1 MQFLGF
7 REVLLIF
14 LPQCLHG
21 ILKQTMSQIRKRS
34 LKAAIWIY
42 IGFLIGAINT
52 YFLTH
57 KNWFEPG
64 EYGLTQSLI
73 QVALLIFAVS
83 TIGATTYLY
92 KFFPYYED
100 NLEPKKNDLL
110 GLALLVSFIG
120 FIATAVSAWIFQPLI
135 IQKFSK
141 NSLLLVQYFYWTL
154 PFGFFILLYN
164 ILEAYSYGFHKGVLT
179 SLLKETVLRFFTLII
194 VLLKIFDL
202 ISFHTFV
209 ILFCFQYA
217 VITAILA
224 INLLKEGKLWV
235 SFKFSRV
242 TLKFRKK
249 IIAIMVLTYLVIIVN
264 TLRGSIDALVLASK
278 INLDAVGIFGFAAYM
293 VALLQAPLRSIIAV
307 TIPVLARAWKQKNHK
322 EISRI
327 YKRSSINLLSF
338 ALLAFCCIW
347 LNYTQAIEYF
357 GINPSYLDAKWVF
370 FLLGMVTIIE
380 MGTGVNGQIIGT
392 SSYWRFELWTSL
404 LLTVLIIPLSYILT
418 TKYGLI
424 GPAIANLVSFTIYNA
439 IRFWFLWKKFGLQP
453 FSYKTLEVIF
463 VSLFLY
469 MITYFILN
477 NINGLPG
484 LLLRTGVFIILF
496 IIAIYF
502 RNISPDLKPVIHT
515 MIKRIKMVFIVRK

>member
-1 MQFLGF
+1 
-7 REVLLIF
+7 
-14 LPQCLHG
+14 
-21 ILKQTMSQIRKRS
+21 MSQIRKRS

-42 IGFLIGAINT
+42 VGFLIGAVNT

-57 KNWFEPG
+57 KNWFEP
-64 EYGLTQSLI
+64 EQYGLTQSLI

-100 NLEPKKNDLL
+100 NLEAKKNDLL
-110 GLALLVSFIG
+110 GLALTVSFTG
-120 FIATAVSAWIFQPLI
+120 FLITALSAWIFQPLI

-141 NSLLLVQYFYWTL
+141 NSILLVQYFYWTL

-164 ILEAYSYGFHKGVLT
+164 ILEAYAYGFHKGVLT

-194 VLLKIFDL
+194 VIMKLFNL
-202 ISFHTFV
+202 ISFHVFI
-209 ILFCFQYA
+209 ILFCLQYA
-217 VITAILA
+217 VITAILV
-224 INLLKEGKLWV
+224 IHLLREGKLWL
-235 SFKFSRV
+235 SFRFSRV

-249 IIAIMVLTYLVIIVN
+249 IIAIMVLTYLVIIVG

-307 TIPVLARAWKQKNHK
+307 TIPLLARAWKQKDHK

-338 ALLAFCCIW
+338 SLFAFFCIW
-347 LNYTQAIEYF
+347 LNYTQAIEFF
-357 GINPSYLDAKWVF
+357 GINPDYLDARWVF
-370 FLLGMVTIIE
+370 FLLGLVTIIE

-404 LLTVLIIPLSYILT
+404 LLTSLIIPLSYTLT
-418 TKYGLI
+418 THYGLI
-424 GPAIANLVSFTIYNA
+424 GPAVANLISFTIYNT

-453 FSYKTLEVIF
+453 FSKKTAEVI
-463 VSLFLY
+463 VIAIL
-469 MITYFILN
+469 TYFIAYF
-477 NINGLPG
+477 IFYTVDGLIG
-484 LLLRTGVFIILF
+484 LIGRTASYILIFIPT
-496 IIAIYF
+496 IYF
-502 RNISPDLKPVIHT
+502 RNISPDLKP
-515 MIKRIKMVFIVRK
+515 IKNNIFKRLGLK